1 MSMPGHLLIKKR
13 AGETLDDFVAMIDTI
28 IGPIK
33 WEERE
38 STNYVN
44 ERYFAASAVALK
56 VKIAIADDT
65 EFSDYDHWISIDV
78 SVAGVGD
85 RSFLDGVADA
95 VARAVT
101 LHGYEVLRPN
111 DMSRAGN
118 GGSVYRLNPNAELW
132 SRERIIVET
141 FGTA

>member
-1 MSMPGHLLIKKR
+1 MSMPGQLLVRKR
-13 AGETLDDFVAMIDTI
+13 AAESLDGFVTVLDRI

-33 WEERE
+33 WEEHE
-38 STNYVN
+38 SVSYVDG
-44 ERYFAASAVALK
+44 RYFLASAMALD
-56 VKIAIADDT
+56 VMVAIADDD
-65 EFSDYDHWISIDV
+65 EFEDYDYWISIGV
-78 SVAGVGD
+78 RGAGVSE

-111 DMSRAGN
+111 DMSRTGN
-118 GGSVYRLNPNAELW
+118 GGFVYRLNPHAESW

-141 FGTA
+141 LGIA